1 MEKSDK
7 GCILLKQEMDL
18 EFLDT
23 IIEKFEIS
31 GKILKIENYGSG
43 HINTTYR
50 ITTTED
56 EYILQ
61 KVNTSVFKNMEQLI
75 ENVAGVTAY
84 LASAIEVSG
93 GNPKRETLQVIH
105 TRAGENYLKGE
116 DGFGYRM
123 YYFITDA
130 SCYDTVE
137 KPEHFYE
144 SAVAFGRF
152 QALLA
157 AYPAETLYET
167 IPDFHHTA
175 KRFDTFCRVVEQDPM
190 GRVASAQ
197 EEIAFVMEHAADMPV
212 LTDMLESGELPLRVT
227 HNDTK
232 LNNIMID
239 NQTGKG
245 ICILDLDTVMPGL
258 SVNDFGD
265 SIRFGAN
272 TALEDE
278 TDLSKVA
285 LDLELYEIY
294 VKGFLEG
301 CQGILTE
308 NEVKMLPMGAKMMTL
323 ECGMR
328 FLTDYLEG
336 DTYFKIHRK
345 GHNLDR
351 ARCQFALVTDMERK
365 WSEMERIVQ
374 KYSLVKRI

>member
-1 MEKSDK
+1 M
-7 GCILLKQEMDL
+7 KQEKDISELYDYVEEVVL
-18 EFLDT
+18 ELNA
-23 IIEKFEIS
+23 IIEQFEID
-31 GKILKIENYGSG
+31 GEIVNIQNYGSG

-50 ITTTED
+50 VKTTED

-61 KVNTSVFKNMEQLI
+61 KVNTNIFKNMEQLV

-84 LASAIEVSG
+84 LAQSITERG
-93 GNPKRETLQVIH
+93 GNPKRETLQVIQ
-105 TRAGENYLKGE
+105 TKDGQNYYKGAG
-116 DGFGYRM
+116 GFSYRM
-123 YYFITDA
+123 YYFITNA

-137 KPEHFYE
+137 KPEDFYE
-144 SAVAFGRF
+144 SAVTFGKF
-152 QALLA
+152 QSLLA
-157 AYPAETLYET
+157 TYPAETLHET

-175 KRFDTFCRVVEQDPM
+175 KRFETFKRAVKQDVL
-190 GRVASAQ
+190 GRAASAQ
-197 EEIAFVMEHAADMPV
+197 REIDFVIKHACDMPV
-212 LTDMLESGELPLRVT
+212 LTDMLEKGELPLRVT

-239 NQTGKG
+239 NTTGKG

-278 TDLSKVA
+278 TDLSKVS
-285 LDLELYEIY
+285 LDLKLYEVY

-308 NEVKMLPMGAKMMTL
+308 NELKMLPMGAKMMTL

-336 DTYFKIHRK
+336 DTYFKTHREH
-345 GHNLDR
+345 HNLDR
-351 ARCQFALVTDMERK
+351 CRCQFALVDDMERK
-365 WSEMERIVQ
+365 WDEMAAIVK
-374 KYSLVKRI
+374 KYC

>member
-1 MEKSDK
+1 MN
-7 GCILLKQEMDL
+7 LN
-18 EFLDT
+18 T

-43 HINTTYR
+43 HINTTYHV
-50 ITTTED
+50 TTTED

-61 KVNTSVFKNMEQLI
+61 KVNTSIFKNMERLI

-84 LASAIEVSG
+84 LVEAIEKRG

-105 TRAGENYLKGE
+105 TRDGQNYYKGE
-116 DGFGYRM
+116 DGFSYRM

-144 SAVAFGRF
+144 SAVAFGKF

-157 AYPAETLYET
+157 DYPAETLYET

-175 KRFDTFCRVVEQDPM
+175 KRFDNFRCAVEQDIC
-190 GRVASAQ
+190 GRAASAQ
-197 EEIAFVMEHAADMPV
+197 EEIAFVMNHAADMPV
-212 LTDMLESGELPLRVT
+212 LTDMLERGELPLRVT

-278 TDLSKVA
+278 TDLSKVS
-285 LDLELYEIY
+285 LDLGLYEIY

-308 NEVKMLPMGAKMMTL
+308 NELKMLPMGAKMMTL

-328 FLTDYLEG
+328 FLTDYLDG
-336 DTYFKIHRK
+336 DTYFKIHRE

-351 ARCQFALVTDMERK
+351 ARCQFALVADMERK
-365 WSEMERIVQ
+365 WGEMEEIVRR
-374 KYSLVKRI
+374 YCYIFIDAR

>member
-1 MEKSDK
+1 MKE
-7 GCILLKQEMDL
+7 LTLNL
-18 EFLDT
+18 N
-23 IIEKFEIS
+23 IITEKFDIN
-31 GKILKIENYGSG
+31 GNILKIEHYGSG
-43 HINTTYR
+43 HINATYR
-50 ITTTED
+50 VKTTQD

-61 KVNTSVFKNMEQLI
+61 KVNTSVFKNMEQLV

-84 LASAIEVSG
+84 LAETIERLG
-93 GNPKRETLQVIH
+93 GDPKRETLQVIR
-105 TRAGENYLKGE
+105 TKNGQNYYKGE
-116 DGFGYRM
+116 DGFSYRM
-123 YYFITDA
+123 YYFITNA

-137 KPEHFYE
+137 KPEDFYE

-157 AYPAETLYET
+157 DYPAETLHET
-167 IPDFHHTA
+167 IPYFHHTA
-175 KRFDTFCRVVEQDPM
+175 KRFETFCQVVKHDIC
-190 GRVASAQ
+190 GRVMYAQ
-197 EEIAFVMEHAADMPV
+197 EEIAFVMNHAQEMPV
-212 LTDMLESGELPLRVT
+212 LTDMLERGELPLRVT

-239 NQTGKG
+239 NDTGKG

-272 TALEDE
+272 TAAEDE

-285 LDLELYEIY
+285 LDLSLYEIY

-301 CQGILTE
+301 CQDILTE
-308 NEVKMLPMGAKMMTL
+308 FELKMLPMGAKMMTL

-336 DTYFKIHRK
+336 DTYFKIHREK
-345 GHNLDR
+345 QNLER
-351 ARCQFALVTDMERK
+351 ARCQFALVADMERK
-365 WSEMERIVQ
+365 WSEMEAIVK
-374 KYSLVKRI
+374 KYC

>member
-1 MEKSDK
+1 MN
-7 GCILLKQEMDL
+7 
-18 EFLDT
+18 T
-23 IIEKFEIS
+23 IIDNFECK
-31 GKILKIENYGSG
+31 GKIVSIEKYGSG
-43 HINTTYR
+43 HINATYHVK
-50 ITTTED
+50 TTED

-61 KVNTSVFKNMEQLI
+61 KVNTSVFKNMDQLV

-84 LASAIEVSG
+84 LADAITKLG
-93 GNPKRETLQVIH
+93 GNPRRETLQVIH
-105 TRAGENYLKGE
+105 TKDGQNYYKGE
-116 DGFGYRM
+116 DDFSYRM

-137 KPEHFYE
+137 KPEDFYE

-152 QALLA
+152 QYLLA
-157 AYPAETLYET
+157 DYPAETLYET

-175 KRFDTFCRVVEQDPM
+175 KRFEKFCRALKEDAF
-190 GRVASAQ
+190 GRAASAQ
-197 EEIAFVMEHAADMPV
+197 EEIAFVMNHAQDMPV
-212 LTDMLESGELPLRVT
+212 LTDMLERGELPIRVT

-239 NQTGKG
+239 NNTGKG

-272 TALEDE
+272 TAAEDE
-278 TDLSKVA
+278 TDLSKVS
-285 LDLELYEIY
+285 LDLKLYDVY

-301 CQGILTE
+301 CKGILTE
-308 NEVKMLPMGAKMMTL
+308 NELKMLPMGAKMMTL

-336 DTYFKIHRK
+336 DTYFKIHRENQ
-345 GHNLDR
+345 NLDR
-351 ARCQFALVTDMERK
+351 ARCQFALVADMERK
-365 WSEMERIVQ
+365 WEEMAEIVR
-374 KYSLVKRI
+374 KYALGHYGTN

>member
-1 MEKSDK
+1 MS
-7 GCILLKQEMDL
+7 LK
-18 EFLDT
+18 T
-23 IIEKFEIS
+23 IIEQFDIAGEVTGAKM
-31 GKILKIENYGSG
+31 YGSG

-50 ITTTED
+50 VHTTEE

-61 KVNTSVFKNMEQLI
+61 KVNTFVFKNMDLLA

-84 LASAIEVSG
+84 LASVIEARG
-93 GNPKRETLQVIH
+93 GNPRRETLQVIH
-105 TRAGENYLKGE
+105 TKDGRNYWKGE
-116 DGFGYRM
+116 DGYSYRM

-130 SCYDTVE
+130 SCYDAVE
-137 KPEHFYE
+137 KPEDFYE
-144 SAVAFGRF
+144 SAVAFGKF
-152 QALLA
+152 QSLLA
-157 AYPAETLYET
+157 MYPVETLHET

-175 KRFDTFCRVVEQDPM
+175 KRFEVFKKAVEQDVC
-190 GRVASAQ
+190 GRAASVQ
-197 EEIAFVMEHAADMPV
+197 PEISFVMNHAADMPV
-212 LTDMLESGELPLRVT
+212 LTDMLERGELPLRVT

-272 TALEDE
+272 TAAEDA
-278 TDLSKVA
+278 TDLSKVS

-308 NEVKMLPMGAKMMTL
+308 NEIKMLPMGAKMMTL

-336 DTYFKIHRK
+336 DTYFKIRRK
-345 GHNLDR
+345 HHNLDR
-351 ARCQFALVTDMERK
+351 CRCQFALVADMERK
-365 WSEMERIVQ
+365 WDEMAAIVRR
-374 KYSLVKRI
+374 YCRY